1 MIANI
6 CDVKNDDPDGTL
18 WGWGW
23 IFVFLKWQKL
33 FMAYI
38 LLLLLFFKE
47 IQLLKKLHT
56 KLIVSHTGQ
65 DNILLRHLGN
75 RFGDN

>member
-1 MIANI
+1 
-6 CDVKNDDPDGTL
+6 
-18 WGWGW
+18 
-23 IFVFLKWQKL
+23 
-33 FMAYI
+33 MAYI

-65 DNILLRHLGN
+65 DSILLRHLGN